1 MGAGN
6 GAGAAAEAWPGQ
18 TMKLRRGEIW
28 LIDLEPAGGGEL
40 GKKRPCLIVSDD
52 GYNEM
57 ASALLVMPI
66 TSYAATV
73 RSPAIGATS
82 ATGLVKDSS
91 ILPLHVRAVARSR
104 FSRRLGR
111 APVGVIEK
119 AVGILVLVVTGSR

>member
-6 GAGAAAEAWPGQ
+6 GAATAAQVRSGQ

-28 LIDLEPAGGGEL
+28 LIDLEPVRGAEL

-57 ASALLVMPI
+57 APALLVMPI
-66 TSYAATV
+66 TSYPATI
-73 RSPAIGATS
+73 RSPAISATS

-91 ILPLHVRAVARSR
+91 VLPLHVRAVARSR

-111 APVGVIEK
+111 ASAGVIEK
-119 AVGILVLVVTGSR
+119 AVEILVLVVTGSR